1 MEKLDNKDIKWWYQV
16 IDHGTG
22 ENPDFRVHEVYFN
35 AVNNRLA
42 SHTENPVSLQ
52 GYESKEE
59 IINNLELII
68 QDLKNADNKVLEI
81 DELIELFNN
90 EK

>member
-1 MEKLDNKDIKWWYQV
+1 MQKLDNKDIKWRYQI
-16 IDHGTG
+16 IDHGTV

-35 AVNNRLA
+35 AVNKHVA
-42 SHTENPVSLQ
+42 SHTVNAVSLQ

-59 IINNLELII
+59 IIKDLELII
-68 QDLKNADNKVLEI
+68 QDLKSADNKVLEI
-81 DELIELFNN
+81 DKLNELFQR

>member
-16 IDHGTG
+16 IDHGTA

-35 AVNNRLA
+35 AVNKQVA
-42 SHTENPVSLQ
+42 SHTVNAVSLQ

-59 IINNLELII
+59 IIKDLELII
-68 QDLKNADNKVLEI
+68 QDLKSADNEVLEI
-81 DELIELFNN
+81 DKLNELFNK

>member
-16 IDHGTG
+16 IDHGTR

-35 AVNNRLA
+35 AVNKQVA
-42 SHTENPVSLQ
+42 SHTVNAVSLQ

-59 IINNLELII
+59 IIKDLELMI
-68 QDLKNADNKVLEI
+68 QDLKSADNKVLEI
-81 DELIELFNN
+81 DKLNELFNN

>member
-16 IDHGTG
+16 IDHGTV

-35 AVNNRLA
+35 AVNEHVA
-42 SHTENPVSLQ
+42 SHTVNAVSLQ

-59 IINNLELII
+59 IIKDLELII
-68 QDLKNADNKVLEI
+68 QDLKSADNKVLEI
-81 DELIELFNN
+81 DKLNELFNK
-90 EK
+90 E